1 MKNYLSLL
9 SGKTKVRCVGIV
21 ILAIIGS
28 FLASTWPVYLGK
40 IYTAITDG
48 QISNLSQGVGA
59 IAVFGIIVLLSEI
72 ISISRRVMIDCTIS
86 SQEADLK
93 SSSIEKLLK
102 MPVAFYS
109 GSLSGE
115 RTAQMNQGVA
125 GLSALIKIICN
136 DVATTIFIAVC
147 TIFQVVINAPSL
159 MGILMA
165 TYLGISL
172 ILSLA
177 QIHSQNGIREKII
190 RLKNSL
196 DGQICQSIANL
207 ELIRSMSAEKFEKN
221 RLRPSIDSIS
231 GTEQKH
237 HLYMGAY
244 DCAKQFSK
252 ILFHVIILIASVVMI
267 HKNQMTPGS
276 VITVCLLFQQLLKPI
291 DDVYHFMDEIAS
303 SLVKAK
309 VLTEVSTI
317 AEDPIF
323 SIVSQE
329 NEKGQ
334 QTDRGT
340 DIVFRDVTV
349 TNPEKDQILAVYER
363 IRIPGQGVVALK
375 GASGCGKTTM
385 MRCLNR
391 FYPYVKGG
399 IEVFGRDLFAYS
411 QEELTECLYYTPQK
425 PFFFAG
431 SIRENLTYGIKR
443 TISSDELVNALQK
456 ACLFKVLCGKVS
468 IKIDSKSDDVAV
480 LAYQIGE
487 GGKGLSGGECQR
499 LSIARAFLRTP
510 KLFIFDES
518 TANLD
523 ADTAQKVLKN
533 VEAHAKKIGA
543 GVVYISHDRD
553 VVNRCKSSVMLEN
566 LVKQQA
572 AA

>member
-1 MKNYLSLL
+1 MNKYLSLL
-9 SGKTKVRCVGIV
+9 SDKTKARCVGIV
-21 ILAIIGS
+21 ILAIVSS

-48 QISNLSQGVGA
+48 QITNLSQGGGA
-59 IAVFGIIVLLSEI
+59 IAVFGIVVLLSEI
-72 ISISRRVMIDCTIS
+72 ISISRRVMIDCIIS

-136 DVATTIFIAVC
+136 DVATTIFIAIC
-147 TIFQVVINAPSL
+147 TIVQVVINAPSL
-159 MGILMA
+159 MVVLMV
-165 TYLGISL
+165 TYLVISL

-196 DGQICQSIANL
+196 DGQIGQSIANL
-207 ELIRSMSAEKFEKN
+207 ELIRSMSAEKFEKD

-291 DDVYHFMDEIAS
+291 DDIYHFMDEIAS

-329 NEKGQ
+329 NEDGQ

-349 TNPEKDQILAVYER
+349 TNPEKDKVLAVYEQ

-391 FYPYVKGG
+391 FYPYVKG
-399 IEVFGRDLFAYS
+399 EVELWGRDLFTYS
-411 QEELTECLYYTPQK
+411 QEELTKCLYYTPQK

-431 SIRENLTYGIKR
+431 SIRENLTYGLNR
-443 TISSDELVNALQK
+443 SISSDELVNALQK
-456 ACLFKVLCGKVS
+456 ACLFKTLCSKVSGKV
-468 IKIDSKSDDVAV
+468 DSKSEDEAI

-499 LSIARAFLRTP
+499 LSLARAFLRTP

-533 VEAHAKKIGA
+533 VEDHAKKIGA

-553 VVNRCKSSVMLEN
+553 VVNRCKSSVTLEN